1 MWEEKG
7 LACGYYNRP
16 ELTAECFVADP
27 FSADPQARLYKT
39 GDRVRYLPDG
49 SLQYLGRADQQVKIR
64 GFRIEME
71 EIETILAQHPA
82 LYAAA
87 VIVREENPGEKYLVA
102 YVVPRQSVSPP
113 TPKVLR
119 NLFKAKPARLHGAR
133 RFRYPESIAHD
144 ADRQD

>member
-1 MWEEKG
+1 
-7 LACGYYNRP
+7 
-16 ELTAECFVADP
+16 
-27 FSADPQARLYKT
+27 
-39 GDRVRYLPDG
+39 
-49 SLQYLGRADQQVKIR
+49 
-64 GFRIEME
+64 ME

-119 NLFKAKPARLHGAR
+119 NLLRQKLPDYMVPAD
-133 RFRYPESIAHD
+133 FRYPGSTAHD
-144 ADRQD
+144 AERQD